1 MICATLQGIA
11 VGSSVLPLLLL
22 TSDYTEVCLGL
33 KRIEHLYDVLMPQLP
48 QDFNLLPQVPY
59 VLF

>member
-1 MICATLQGIA
+1 MP
-11 VGSSVLPLLLL
+11 LPLLLL

-33 KRIEHLYDVLMPQLP
+33 KRIKHLNDVLMPQLP
-48 QDFNLLPQVPY
+48 QDFNFLPQVPY